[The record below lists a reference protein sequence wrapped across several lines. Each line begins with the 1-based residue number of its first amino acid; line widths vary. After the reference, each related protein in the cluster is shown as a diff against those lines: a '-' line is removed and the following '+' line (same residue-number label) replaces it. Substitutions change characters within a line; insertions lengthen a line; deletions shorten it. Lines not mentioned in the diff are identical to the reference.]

1 MKSPTFDRDGYPTD
15 ETLDALRAWGDA
27 DANAAL
33 DFIAAAWNTQDGDC
47 RHALYDAE
55 EHVIHTEYGERFLR
69 LVTGGSEGHEDLIRA
84 FRESLVWDLTWRL
97 STAGGLHI
105 FRYV

>member
-15 ETLDALRAWGDA
+15 ETLDALRQWDLA

-55 EHVIHTEYGERFLR
+55 EHVIHAEHGERFLR
-69 LVTGGSEGHEDLIRA
+69 LVIGEWSGNEALVYA

>member
-33 DFIAAAWNTQDGDC
+33 DFIARARDAGQKIADKDDRDYFFSDLAKEPWNDC
-47 RHALYDAE
+47 YR
-55 EHVIHTEYGERFLR
+55 
-69 LVTGGSEGHEDLIRA
+69 
-84 FRESLVWDLTWRL
+84 
-97 STAGGLHI
+97 
-105 FRYV
+105 